1 MRQWAVKK
9 PYHLMTPAE
18 RTAARIAQNR
28 EIAEKT
34 DARKTGLPPKQS
46 TGEGTRRTPDDLSKG
61 GGVIRK
67 V

>member
-1 MRQWAVKK
+1 
-9 PYHLMTPAE
+9 MTPAE